1 MNTRKNVIL
10 ALLTTTALM
19 LSYIESLIP
28 FFLGVLGMKL
38 GLANLAVVFCIYQF
52 GLKEAALLNFMRIV
66 LSGLLFG
73 NMFSILFSLSGA
85 AVSFA
90 AMVICKKIR
99 FSIYGVSISGGVFH
113 NIGQLLVAVFIVQN
127 VSISIYGPFLLI
139 SGLITGAFIGY
150 ISKTLLQYPDR
161 ILRK

>member
-28 FFLGVLGMKL
+28 FFLGVPGMKL

-150 ISKTLLQYPDR
+150 ISITLLKYTDR

>member
-10 ALLTTTALM
+10 ALLTTTAMM

-28 FFLGVLGMKL
+28 FFLGVPGMKL

-85 AVSFA
+85 AVSFV
-90 AMVICKKIR
+90 AMVICKKLR

-139 SGLITGAFIGY
+139 SGLITGALIGY
-150 ISKTLLQYPDR
+150 ISKLLLKYTGR
-161 ILRK
+161 ILGK

>member
-28 FFLGVLGMKL
+28 FFLGVPGMKL

-73 NMFSILFSLSGA
+73 NMFSILFSL
-85 AVSFA
+85 
-90 AMVICKKIR
+90 IIL
-99 FSIYGVSISGGVFH
+99 VF
-113 NIGQLLVAVFIVQN
+113 LTYL
-127 VSISIYGPFLLI
+127 
-139 SGLITGAFIGY
+139 
-150 ISKTLLQYPDR
+150 
-161 ILRK
+161 

>member
-28 FFLGVLGMKL
+28 FFLGVPGMKL

-52 GLKEAALLNFMRIV
+52 GLKEAAFLNFMRIV

-113 NIGQLLVAVFIVQN
+113 NIGQLLVAIFIVQN

-150 ISKTLLQYPDR
+150 ISKTLLKYSDR